1 MKIKVEGM
9 GLPRSYDAW
18 RTRAPYENE
27 DPGIISKED
36 FFECTRDGSYDEE
49 FLKYVKE
56 NDPENLEKIKAGIKD
71 AGTAIG
77 SAIDQDLYSWKEIA
91 EEVFDWEAVEYYP
104 GDMEDP
110 DSVIDRR
117 RDDKALGES
126 FDFQKYLNEGWMH
139 KTIDEAEDSN
149 APKVGTKAKDYAG
162 EEVDIVDVLKLPA
175 KQRDLDWFLN
185 QYDDSGIM
193 RDCYRD
199 PEGYDFDPDE
209 YDYYVAVEHPNL
221 GETAV
226 YVWGPEGVCY
236 SGEDLKEGCHKVN
249 ELKRE
254 PKQATKSDLKGF
266 ASKEATL
273 NRAKRAEKGNWKNSV
288 GAFVEKHSAEIG
300 NVSPLGK
307 DALVNYIETKM
318 KPELSDEA
326 KAKVDELVN
335 SSRSVTDLMFALYNT
350 MLKGAGMGLH
360 ESEDQNPEDL
370 EWKDFKHSD
379 DFESCVDELTSYMND
394 LLVGGYSEDCDE
406 IKDSETFVPSAKH
419 YPYGRIVIE
428 CNMAYYF
435 LGNESDDAS
444 SPVLVNYEDG
454 NANSWEPVSEEDAK
468 EVLYFIDRDGGAN
481 TVFFDGGIGLHED
494 LVSEETGEKTQQ
506 GSEVESN
513 SKSLDDI
520 LTKFKEVSHWE
531 EEMETFKI
539 GEKMIATITFNCD
552 CMVHDLDD
560 LPDDDNIGNFSRQ
573 YGVTVIPFEYVTDSL
588 YNGDPWDYDLRAS
601 GFILLKSSSPKLY
614 PVQDLYESNNFFLTK
629 LRKHIDKIAPEY
641 SVDGSEWED
650 EER

>member
-9 GLPRSYDAW
+9 GLPGSYDAW

-27 DPGIISKED
+27 DPGMISKED

-56 NDPENLEKIKAGIKD
+56 DDPENLEKIKAGIKD

-77 SAIDQDLYSWKEIA
+77 SAIDQDIYSWKEIA
-91 EEVFDWEAVEYYP
+91 EDVLDFGEAVEYYP

-139 KTIDEAEDSN
+139 KTVDEAEDSN
-149 APKVGTKAKDYAG
+149 APKVGTKAEDYAG
-162 EEVDIVDVLKLPA
+162 EEVDIIDVLKLPA
-175 KQRDLDWFLN
+175 KQRDLDWFLD

-300 NVSPLGK
+300 EVSPLGK
-307 DALVNYIETKM
+307 AALVNYIETKM
-318 KPELSDEA
+318 KPELSGEA
-326 KAKVDELVN
+326 KVKVDELVN
-335 SSRSVTDLMFALYNT
+335 SSRTINDLMFALYNT

-360 ESEDQNPEDL
+360 ECDEVDFLEEEDNFNNESYPKAEAWLEEHPNIKYFNEVPEQFLQYDINTEDDPDQENIETAVTEAGYMFVSEL
-370 EWKDFKHSD
+370 EAALEGGMD
-379 DFESCVDELTSYMND
+379 DEYLESCAMNGVIND
-394 LLVGGYSEDCDE
+394 PTYNPP
-406 IKDSETFVPSAKH
+406 IDS
-419 YPYGRIVIE
+419 
-428 CNMAYYF
+428 
-435 LGNESDDAS
+435 
-444 SPVLVNYEDG
+444 
-454 NANSWEPVSEEDAK
+454 
-468 EVLYFIDRDGGAN
+468 
-481 TVFFDGGIGLHED
+481 
-494 LVSEETGEKTQQ
+494 
-506 GSEVESN
+506 
-513 SKSLDDI
+513 
-520 LTKFKEVSHWE
+520 
-531 EEMETFKI
+531 
-539 GEKMIATITFNCD
+539 
-552 CMVHDLDD
+552 
-560 LPDDDNIGNFSRQ
+560 
-573 YGVTVIPFEYVTDSL
+573 
-588 YNGDPWDYDLRAS
+588 WDYR
-601 GFILLKSSSPKLY
+601 I
-614 PVQDLYESNNFFLTK
+614 
-629 LRKHIDKIAPEY
+629 R
-641 SVDGSEWED
+641 
-650 EER
+650 

>member
-18 RTRAPYENE
+18 RTRAPFENE
-27 DPGIISKED
+27 DPGMITKED
-36 FFECTRDGSYDEE
+36 FFESTRDGSYDEE
-49 FLKYVKE
+49 FLKYVEE
-56 NDPENLEKIKAGIKD
+56 NDPENLEKIKAGVED

-91 EEVFDWEAVEYYP
+91 EDVLDLGKAVEYYP
-104 GDMEDP
+104 GDMDP
-110 DSVIDRR
+110 DPRDYRDID
-117 RDDKALGES
+117 ES
-126 FDFQKYLNEGWMH
+126 FNFQKYLNEGWMH
-139 KTIDEAEDSN
+139 KAIEEAEDSN
-149 APKVGTKAKDYAG
+149 APKVGTKATDYAG
-162 EEVDIVDVLKLPA
+162 EEVDIIDVLKLPA
-175 KQRDLDWFLN
+175 SQRDLDWFLD

-273 NRAKRAEKGNWKNSV
+273 NRAKRAEKGNWKNSI

-326 KAKVDELVN
+326 KAKVDEIVN
-335 SSRSVTDLMFALYNT
+335 SSRSITDLMFALYNT

-360 ESEDQNPEDL
+360 ENEEIRESLDSDVWDEFMEQWDDMPDDVDEFIITTSSPLPQEEIDEFVRRYMEHNPEG
-370 EWKDFKHSD
+370 E
-379 DFESCVDELTSYMND
+379 EEY
-394 LLVGGYSEDCDE
+394 LLS
-406 IKDSETFVPSAKH
+406 
-419 YPYGRIVIE
+419 IE
-428 CNMAYYF
+428 P
-435 LGNESDDAS
+435 LGNNKY
-444 SPVLVNYEDG
+444 LVKNPYVG
-454 NANSWEPVSEEDAK
+454 EED
-468 EVLYFIDRDGGAN
+468 
-481 TVFFDGGIGLHED
+481 
-494 LVSEETGEKTQQ
+494 
-506 GSEVESN
+506 
-513 SKSLDDI
+513 
-520 LTKFKEVSHWE
+520 
-531 EEMETFKI
+531 
-539 GEKMIATITFNCD
+539 
-552 CMVHDLDD
+552 
-560 LPDDDNIGNFSRQ
+560 
-573 YGVTVIPFEYVTDSL
+573 
-588 YNGDPWDYDLRAS
+588 
-601 GFILLKSSSPKLY
+601 
-614 PVQDLYESNNFFLTK
+614 
-629 LRKHIDKIAPEY
+629 
-641 SVDGSEWED
+641 
-650 EER
+650 